1 MKKITLTFFLLLFA
15 IGFSQNAP
23 ISFESGE
30 NGSTWSFASFENG
43 GGLGYEKVVNPFK
56 TGINTSGTVGKFT
69 ALSTAAGAAPYAG
82 CESAHASGVNGI
94 GSFTFSLSNCIVKVM
109 VYKPIISD
117 VGIKFAES
125 NGEAQPEV
133 KVKNTKINEWEELTF
148 DMSGSIGKGATGIID
163 QIIVFPDFQARTTEN
178 VCYFD
183 NITFSAKSGTTGGST
198 TSTAPTLPM
207 DFESSTIAYSFVG
220 FDGGAVTKIANP
232 HNTGINTSAT
242 VAQMVKGA
250 GQPWAGAKIVMAS
263 AVDFSTKKLIKIKVW
278 SPVAGKKLLLK
289 FEGAGAAF
297 EKESVGVTAANA
309 WQELSFDFTGVAGVN
324 NLNDNIVFIFDLGT
338 AGDGSATSTYLF
350 DDVIQSAV
358 SGGGTTPTPTTAAPY
373 APVTFESGEYGST
386 WSLAS
391 FENGGG
397 VGYEKVVNPFK
408 TGINTSGTVGKFTAL
423 TTAAGAAPWAG
434 CESAHA
440 SGVNGIGSFTFS
452 LSNCIVKVMVYK
464 PIISDVGIKF
474 AESNG
479 EAQPEVKVKNTKI
492 NEWEELTFDMSGSI
506 GKGATGIIDQI
517 IVFPDFQAR
526 TTENVCYFDNIT
538 FSAKSGTTGGSTT
551 STAPTLPMDFES
563 STIAYSFVG
572 FDGGAVTKI
581 ANPHNTGINTSA
593 TVAQMVKGAGQ
604 PWAGAKIVMASA
616 VDFSTKKLI
625 KIKVWS
631 PVAGKKL
638 LLKFEGAGAAFEKES
653 VGVTAAN
660 AWQEL
665 SFDFTGVA
673 GVNNLN
679 DNIVFI
685 FDLGTAGDGSATSTY
700 LFDDVIQS
708 AVSGGGTSL
717 TQMSLPVTFDSATV
731 DYGLIGFGGAEAST
745 VVVDPTL
752 STNKVAKVVKSA
764 AAELWAGTTI
774 SAAAGL
780 GFSSAIPF
788 TASATKMNVRVW
800 SPTAGIKVRLKVE
813 DHNDNTHTV
822 ETEAT
827 VTTASGWQTLEFN
840 FANQATGTAALNL
853 AFVYDKASI
862 FFNFG
867 VTGATA
873 GEKTYYFDDVAF
885 GAAPTTGTST
895 APTLPMDFESSTIA
909 YSFVG
914 FDGGAVTKIANPHN
928 TGINTSATVAQMVKG
943 AGQPWAGAKIVMASA
958 VDFSTKK
965 LIKIKV
971 WSPVAGKKLLLK
983 FEGAGAAFEKE
994 SVGVTAANAWQELS
1008 FDFTGVAGVNNL
1020 NDNIVFIFDLGT
1032 AGDGSAT
1039 STYLFDDVIQSAVSG
1054 GGTSLTQMSLP
1065 VTFDSATVDYGLIG
1079 FGGAEA
1085 STVVVD
1091 PTLSTNKVAKVVK
1104 SAAAELWAGTTISA
1118 AAGLGFSSAIP
1129 FTASATK
1136 MNVRVW
1142 SPTAGIKVRLKVE
1155 DHNDNTHTVE
1165 TEATVT
1171 TASGW
1176 QTLEFNFANQV
1187 AGTAALNLAFVYDKA
1202 SIFFNFGV
1210 TGATAGEKTYY
1221 FDDLAFGAAPITGP
1235 ITMAPTNLNYGGN
1248 LRFEINKD
1256 IKSVTPTVTADPLPT
1271 YSISPILPKG
1281 LSFDAPSGSIAGKPT
1296 VETGPVSY
1304 TVTAT
1309 NSVGSQKLTFTI
1321 EIFNNDHD
1329 FDGIN
1334 DDVDNCPEF
1343 YNPNQEDKNN
1353 DGIGDICIEEEQVK
1367 VAQGFSPNGD
1377 GINDTWFIKNIENY
1391 PNTQVRVFNKTAA
1404 EVFFSRDYKN
1414 LWDGTYKNTGE
1425 IVAAGSYF
1433 YQVDLGG
1440 DGSIDLQGWIYIAN

>member
-43 GGLGYEKVVNPFK
+43 GGLGYEKVANPFK

-232 HNTGINTSAT
+232 HSTGINTSAT

-324 NLNDNIVFIFDLGT
+324 NLNDNII
-338 AGDGSATSTYLF
+338 
-350 DDVIQSAV
+350 
-358 SGGGTTPTPTTAAPY
+358 
-373 APVTFESGEYGST
+373 
-386 WSLAS
+386 
-391 FENGGG
+391 
-397 VGYEKVVNPFK
+397 
-408 TGINTSGTVGKFTAL
+408 
-423 TTAAGAAPWAG
+423 
-434 CESAHA
+434 
-440 SGVNGIGSFTFS
+440 
-452 LSNCIVKVMVYK
+452 
-464 PIISDVGIKF
+464 
-474 AESNG
+474 
-479 EAQPEVKVKNTKI
+479 
-492 NEWEELTFDMSGSI
+492 
-506 GKGATGIIDQI
+506 
-517 IVFPDFQAR
+517 
-526 TTENVCYFDNIT
+526 
-538 FSAKSGTTGGSTT
+538 
-551 STAPTLPMDFES
+551 
-563 STIAYSFVG
+563 
-572 FDGGAVTKI
+572 
-581 ANPHNTGINTSA
+581 
-593 TVAQMVKGAGQ
+593 
-604 PWAGAKIVMASA
+604 
-616 VDFSTKKLI
+616 
-625 KIKVWS
+625 
-631 PVAGKKL
+631 
-638 LLKFEGAGAAFEKES
+638 
-653 VGVTAAN
+653 
-660 AWQEL
+660 
-665 SFDFTGVA
+665 
-673 GVNNLN
+673 
-679 DNIVFI
+679 FI

-717 TQMSLPVTFDSATV
+717 TQMSLPLTFDSATV

-914 FDGGAVTKIANPHN
+914 FDGGAVTKIANPHS

-1020 NDNIVFIFDLGT
+1020 NDNIIFIFDLGT

-1065 VTFDSATVDYGLIG
+1065 LTFDSATVDYGLIG

-1176 QTLEFNFANQV
+1176 QTLEFNFANQ
-1187 AGTAALNLAFVYDKA
+1187 ATGTAALNLAFVYDKA

-1221 FDDLAFGAAPITGP
+1221 FDDVAFGAAPITGP

-1271 YSISPILPKG
+1271 YSISPIMPKG
-1281 LSFDAPSGSIAGKPT
+1281 LSFDAASGSIAGKPT